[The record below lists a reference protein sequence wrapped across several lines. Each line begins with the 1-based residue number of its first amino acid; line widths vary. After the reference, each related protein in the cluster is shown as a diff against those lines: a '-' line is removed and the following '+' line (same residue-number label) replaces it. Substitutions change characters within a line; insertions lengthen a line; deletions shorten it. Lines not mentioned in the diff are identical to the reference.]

1 MGGSLAEILIG
12 RSVTRWL
19 RLRLR
24 EPFEV
29 SVTRI
34 TATSERVFHSPRLSC
49 MGGNDPSRNKWET
62 QITERDNRVNE
73 ELLDAELDL
82 VCAGVAGGCHTPIKI
97 DPKTHLPTSSTTKV
111 GGPLN

>member
-1 MGGSLAEILIG
+1 M
-12 RSVTRWL
+12 
-19 RLRLR
+19 
-24 EPFEV
+24 
-29 SVTRI
+29 
-34 TATSERVFHSPRLSC
+34 
-49 MGGNDPSRNKWET
+49 
-62 QITERDNRVNE
+62 NE